1 MLRWTAILLL
11 SGALMGCA
19 ATETKQSAS
28 LGDAAG
34 VVCTEPRPMV
44 CTMEYRPVCADLQNG
59 NQETYASGC
68 NACADVA
75 VVSWTPNAC
84 EDQ

>member
-1 MLRWTAILLL
+1 
-11 SGALMGCA
+11 
-19 ATETKQSAS
+19 
-28 LGDAAG
+28 
-34 VVCTEPRPMV
+34 
-44 CTMEYRPVCADLQNG
+44 MEYRPVCADLQNG